1 MKTFLKKLQS
11 LHIKLVVVYVLLI
24 IIGMQIIG
32 LYFTNNLE
40 KELTQNFKDN
50 VERQIKQ
57 VSYDIRKVYEDKG
70 KDGTVESDVQKI
82 IKEYDS
88 RSGIGESQSDID
100 EIRFIDTDEIIIAAS
115 KSSGE
120 VTTDQKNSDTQIQK
134 ALSLGQSNDRIQL
147 RDSGSGKERVWVT
160 NETVKVDNKVMGV
173 LHVESTIET
182 VYDQLNSINQIFIIG
197 TGLSLLITILLGFFI
212 ARTITKP
219 ISDMRNQALEMS
231 KGNYTNRVKVYGG
244 DEIGELALTFNN
256 LSKRVQEAQA
266 NTESEKRRLDSVIT
280 NMSDGV
286 IATDRRG
293 RVRIINDM
301 ALKMLDMNRDETEG
315 RHVLDVLNLE
325 EHYTLEELQENNGGI
340 IIDVNEREQLIVRA
354 SFSTII
360 QDTGFING
368 YIAVLHDVTEQ
379 HHVENERR
387 EFVANVSHELRTPL
401 TSMRSY
407 IEALEEGAWTNPELA
422 PQFLTVTREETDRMI
437 RLVNDLLQLSKM
449 DNSNEGLNK
458 ELIDFNM
465 FIHKII
471 NRFEMSEGKTVTFVR
486 DIPKTGIFVEID
498 PDKMTQVF
506 DNVISNALK
515 YSKGKKRVEF
525 HVKQNMLFNRMTIQ
539 IKDNGI
545 GIPLNK
551 VDKIFDRFFRVDKAR
566 TRKMGGTGL
575 GLAISKEIVEA
586 HNGRI
591 WANSKEGQGTSVY
604 ITLPCEVLDDGDW
617 DV

>member
-1 MKTFLKKLQS
+1 MKVIFKKLQS
-11 LHIKLVVVYVLLI
+11 LHIKLVVIYVLLI

-40 KELTQNFKDN
+40 KELTKNFKTN
-50 VERQIKQ
+50 INQQIK
-57 VSYDIRKVYEDKG
+57 SINYDIRTVYNENKSSPN
-70 KDGTVESDVQKI
+70 KIQKEVQKVVD
-82 IKEYDS
+82 EYAL
-88 RSGIGESQSDID
+88 RTEID
-100 EIRFIDTDEIIIAAS
+100 TIRFIDDS
-115 KSSGE
+115 E
-120 VTTDQKNSDTQIQK
+120 VILATSNDTTKENINQKINDKQIQNS
-134 ALSLGQSNDRIQL
+134 LSLGKTNDRIKL
-147 RDSGSGKERVWVT
+147 RDDPGGKVRVWVK
-160 NETVKVDNKVMGV
+160 NFPIKDNNKILGV
-173 LHVESTIET
+173 IHIEESIES
-182 VYDQLNSINQIFIIG
+182 VYAQLMKINSIFIIG
-197 TGLSLLITILLGFFI
+197 TGLSLLITIILGFFI

-219 ISDMRNQALEMS
+219 IADMRNQALEMS
-231 KGNYTNRVKVYGG
+231 KGNYTNRVKVYGN

-280 NMSDGV
+280 HMSDGV

-293 RVRIINDM
+293 RVLIVNEM
-301 ALKMLDMNRDETEG
+301 ALKMLDMNKDDVEG
-315 RHVLDVLNLE
+315 RHVLDILAIE
-325 EHYTLEELQENNGGI
+325 AHYSLDELQDIAGGI
-340 IIDVNEREQLIVRA
+340 IIDINEKERLIVRA

-360 QDTGFING
+360 QDTGFITG

-407 IEALEEGAWTNPELA
+407 IEALEEGAWKDENLA
-422 PQFLTVTREETDRMI
+422 PQFLSVTREETDRMI

-449 DNSNEGLNK
+449 DNTDDNLNK

-471 NRFEMSEGKTVTFVR
+471 NRFEMSEGKNATFIR
-486 DIPKTGIFVEID
+486 DIPKNGIFVEID

-506 DNVISNALK
+506 DNVITNALK
-515 YSKGKKRVEF
+515 YSKGRKKVEF
-525 HVKQNMLFNRMTIQ
+525 HVKQNTLFNRMTIQ

-575 GLAISKEIVEA
+575 GLAISKEIIEA

-591 WANSKEGQGTSVY
+591 WANSKEGYGTSVY
-604 ITLPCEVLDDGDW
+604 ITLPCEVLDDGEW

>member
-1 MKTFLKKLQS
+1 M
-11 LHIKLVVVYVLLI
+11 
-24 IIGMQIIG
+24 
-32 LYFTNNLE
+32 
-40 KELTQNFKDN
+40 
-50 VERQIKQ
+50 
-57 VSYDIRKVYEDKG
+57 
-70 KDGTVESDVQKI
+70 
-82 IKEYDS
+82 
-88 RSGIGESQSDID
+88 
-100 EIRFIDTDEIIIAAS
+100 
-115 KSSGE
+115 
-120 VTTDQKNSDTQIQK
+120 
-134 ALSLGQSNDRIQL
+134 
-147 RDSGSGKERVWVT
+147 RVWVK
-160 NETVKVDNKVMGV
+160 NFPIKDDNKILGV
-173 LHVESTIET
+173 IHIEESIEP
-182 VYDQLNSINQIFIIG
+182 VYAQLMKINSIFIIG
-197 TGLSLLITILLGFFI
+197 TGLSLLITIILGFFI

-219 ISDMRNQALEMS
+219 IADMRNQALEMS
-231 KGNYTNRVKVYGG
+231 KGNYTNRVKVYGN

-280 NMSDGV
+280 HMSDGV

-293 RVRIINDM
+293 RVRIVNEM
-301 ALKMLDMNRDETEG
+301 ALKMLDMNKDDVEG
-315 RHVLDVLNLE
+315 RHVLDILAIE
-325 EHYTLEELQENNGGI
+325 AHYSLDELQDIAGGI
-340 IIDVNEREQLIVRA
+340 IIDINEKERLIVRA

-360 QDTGFING
+360 QDTGFITG

-407 IEALEEGAWTNPELA
+407 IEALEEGAWKDENLA
-422 PQFLTVTREETDRMI
+422 PQFLSVTREETDRMI

-449 DNSNEGLNK
+449 DNTDDNLNK

-471 NRFEMSEGKTVTFVR
+471 NRFEMSEGKNATFIR
-486 DIPKTGIFVEID
+486 DIPKNGIFVEID

-506 DNVISNALK
+506 DNVITNALK
-515 YSKGKKRVEF
+515 YSKGRKKVEF
-525 HVKQNMLFNRMTIQ
+525 HVKQNTLFNRMTIQ

-575 GLAISKEIVEA
+575 GLAISKEIIEA

-591 WANSKEGQGTSVY
+591 WANSKEGYGTSVY
-604 ITLPCEVLDDGDW
+604 ITLPCEVLDDGEW

>member
-1 MKTFLKKLQS
+1 MKTLYKKLQS
-11 LHIKLVVVYVLLI
+11 LHIKLVVIYVLLI

-40 KELTQNFKDN
+40 KELTKNFETN
-50 VERQIKQ
+50 INQQIK
-57 VSYDIRKVYEDKG
+57 SINYDIRNIYKENKNTPNRIQRDIQK
-70 KDGTVESDVQKI
+70 TVDEYALRTEIDTIRYVDDSEVILATSSDFNRESINQKI
-82 IKEYDS
+82 NDSQIKMS
-88 RSGIGESQSDID
+88 
-100 EIRFIDTDEIIIAAS
+100 
-115 KSSGE
+115 
-120 VTTDQKNSDTQIQK
+120 
-134 ALSLGQSNDRIQL
+134 LSLGKTNDRVKL
-147 RDSGSGKERVWVT
+147 RDDPGGKVRVWIK
-160 NETVKVDNKVMGV
+160 NFPIKDNNKILGV
-173 LHVESTIET
+173 IHVEESIEP
-182 VYDQLNSINQIFIIG
+182 VYAQLMKINSIFIIG
-197 TGLSLLITILLGFFI
+197 TGLSLLITIILGFFI

-231 KGNYTNRVKVYGG
+231 KGNYTNRVKVYGN

-280 NMSDGV
+280 HMSDGV

-293 RVRIINDM
+293 RVRIVNEM
-301 ALKMLDMNRDETEG
+301 ALKMLDMNKDEVEG
-315 RHVLDVLNLE
+315 RHVLDILNIE
-325 EHYTLEELQENNGGI
+325 EHYSLDELQDIAGGI
-340 IIDVNEREQLIVRA
+340 IIDLNEKEQLIVRA

-360 QDTGFING
+360 QDTGFITG

-407 IEALEEGAWTNPELA
+407 IEALEEGAWKDDELA
-422 PQFLTVTREETDRMI
+422 PQFLSVTREETDRMI

-449 DNSNEGLNK
+449 DNTDDHLNK

-471 NRFEMSEGKTVTFVR
+471 NRFEMSEGKNATFIR

-506 DNVISNALK
+506 DNVITNALK
-515 YSKGKKRVEF
+515 YSKGKKKVEF
-525 HVKQNMLFNRMTIQ
+525 HVKQNTLFNRMTIQ

-575 GLAISKEIVEA
+575 GLAISKEIIEA

-591 WANSKEGQGTSVY
+591 WANSKEGFGTSVY

>member
-1 MKTFLKKLQS
+1 MKAIFKKLQS
-11 LHIKLVVVYVLLI
+11 LHIKLVVIYVLLI

-40 KELTQNFKDN
+40 KELTKNFKTN
-50 VERQIKQ
+50 INQQIK
-57 VSYDIRKVYEDKG
+57 SINYDIRTVYNENKSSPN
-70 KDGTVESDVQKI
+70 KIQKEVQKVVD
-82 IKEYDS
+82 EYAL
-88 RSGIGESQSDID
+88 RTEID
-100 EIRFIDTDEIIIAAS
+100 TIRFINDSEVILATSNDTTKENIN
-115 KSSGE
+115 
-120 VTTDQKNSDTQIQK
+120 QKINDKQIQNS
-134 ALSLGQSNDRIQL
+134 LSLGKTNDRIKL
-147 RDSGSGKERVWVT
+147 RDDPNGKVRVWVK
-160 NETVKVDNKVMGV
+160 NFPIKDDNKILGV
-173 LHVESTIET
+173 IHIEESIEP
-182 VYDQLNSINQIFIIG
+182 VYAQLMKINSIFIIG
-197 TGLSLLITILLGFFI
+197 TGLSLLITIILGFFI

-219 ISDMRNQALEMS
+219 IADMRNQALEMS
-231 KGNYTNRVKVYGG
+231 KGNYTNRVKVYGN

-280 NMSDGV
+280 HMSDGV

-293 RVRIINDM
+293 RVRIVNEM
-301 ALKMLDMNRDETEG
+301 ALKMLDMNKDDVEG
-315 RHVLDVLNLE
+315 RHVLDILAIE
-325 EHYTLEELQENNGGI
+325 AHYSLDELQDIAGGI
-340 IIDVNEREQLIVRA
+340 IIDINEKERLIVRA

-360 QDTGFING
+360 QDTGFITG

-407 IEALEEGAWTNPELA
+407 IEALEEGAWKDENLA
-422 PQFLTVTREETDRMI
+422 PQFLSVTREETDRMI

-449 DNSNEGLNK
+449 DNTDDNLNK

-471 NRFEMSEGKTVTFVR
+471 NRFEMSEGKNATFIR
-486 DIPKTGIFVEID
+486 DIPKNGIFVEID

-506 DNVISNALK
+506 DNVITNALK
-515 YSKGKKRVEF
+515 YSKGRKKVEF
-525 HVKQNMLFNRMTIQ
+525 HVKQNTLFNRMTIQ

-575 GLAISKEIVEA
+575 GLAISKEIIEA

-591 WANSKEGQGTSVY
+591 WANSKEGYGTSVY
-604 ITLPCEVLDDGDW
+604 ITLPCEVLDDGEW

>member
-1 MKTFLKKLQS
+1 MKVIFKKLQS
-11 LHIKLVVVYVLLI
+11 LHIKLVVIYVLLI

-40 KELTQNFKDN
+40 KELTKNFKTN
-50 VERQIKQ
+50 INQQIK
-57 VSYDIRKVYEDKG
+57 SINYDIRTVYNENKSSPN
-70 KDGTVESDVQKI
+70 KIQKEVQKVVD
-82 IKEYDS
+82 EYAL
-88 RSGIGESQSDID
+88 RTEID
-100 EIRFIDTDEIIIAAS
+100 TIRFIDDS
-115 KSSGE
+115 E
-120 VTTDQKNSDTQIQK
+120 VILATSNDTTKENINQKINDKQIQNS
-134 ALSLGQSNDRIQL
+134 LSLGKTNDRIKL
-147 RDSGSGKERVWVT
+147 RDDPGGKVRVWVK
-160 NETVKVDNKVMGV
+160 NFPIKDNNKILGV
-173 LHVESTIET
+173 IHIEESIES
-182 VYDQLNSINQIFIIG
+182 VYAQLMKINSIFIIG
-197 TGLSLLITILLGFFI
+197 TGLSLLITIILGFFI

-219 ISDMRNQALEMS
+219 IADMRNQALEMS
-231 KGNYTNRVKVYGG
+231 KGNYTNRVKVYGN

-280 NMSDGV
+280 HMSDGV
-286 IATDRRG
+286 IATDRHG
-293 RVRIINDM
+293 RVRIVNEM
-301 ALKMLDMNRDETEG
+301 ALKMLDMNKDDVEG
-315 RHVLDVLNLE
+315 RHVLDILAIE
-325 EHYTLEELQENNGGI
+325 AHYSLDELQDIAGGI
-340 IIDVNEREQLIVRA
+340 IIDINEKERLIVRA

-360 QDTGFING
+360 QDTGFITG

-407 IEALEEGAWTNPELA
+407 IEALEEGAWKDENLA
-422 PQFLTVTREETDRMI
+422 PQFLSVTREETDRMI

-449 DNSNEGLNK
+449 DNTDDNLNK

-471 NRFEMSEGKTVTFVR
+471 NRFEMSEGKNATFIR
-486 DIPKTGIFVEID
+486 DIPKNGIFVEID

-506 DNVISNALK
+506 DNVITNALK
-515 YSKGKKRVEF
+515 YSKGRKKVEF
-525 HVKQNMLFNRMTIQ
+525 HVKQNTLFNRMTIQ

-575 GLAISKEIVEA
+575 GLAISKEIIEA

-591 WANSKEGQGTSVY
+591 WANSKEGYGTSVY
-604 ITLPCEVLDDGDW
+604 ITLPCEVLDDGEW

>member
-1 MKTFLKKLQS
+1 MKTLYKKLQS
-11 LHIKLVVVYVLLI
+11 LHIKLVVIYVLLI

-40 KELTQNFKDN
+40 KELTKNFETN
-50 VERQIKQ
+50 INQQIK
-57 VSYDIRKVYEDKG
+57 SINYDIRNIYKENK
-70 KDGTVESDVQKI
+70 KTPNRIQREIQKTVDEYALRTEIDTIRYVDNSEVILATSNDSNRESINQKI
-82 IKEYDS
+82 NDSQIKTS
-88 RSGIGESQSDID
+88 
-100 EIRFIDTDEIIIAAS
+100 
-115 KSSGE
+115 
-120 VTTDQKNSDTQIQK
+120 
-134 ALSLGQSNDRIQL
+134 LSLGKTNDRVKL
-147 RDSGSGKERVWVT
+147 RDDPGGKVRVWIK
-160 NETVKVDNKVMGV
+160 NFPIKDNNKILGV
-173 LHVESTIET
+173 IHVEESIEP
-182 VYDQLNSINQIFIIG
+182 VYTQLMKINSIFIIG
-197 TGLSLLITILLGFFI
+197 TGLSLLITIILGFFI

-231 KGNYTNRVKVYGG
+231 KGNYTNRVKVYGN

-280 NMSDGV
+280 HMSDGV

-293 RVRIINDM
+293 RVRIVNVM
-301 ALKMLDMNRDETEG
+301 ALKMLDMNKDEVEG
-315 RHVLDVLNLE
+315 RHVLDILNIE
-325 EHYTLEELQENNGGI
+325 EHYSLDELQDIAGGI
-340 IIDVNEREQLIVRA
+340 IIDLNEKEQLIVRA

-360 QDTGFING
+360 QDTGFITG

-407 IEALEEGAWTNPELA
+407 IEALEEGAWKDDDLA
-422 PQFLTVTREETDRMI
+422 PQFLSVTREETDRMI

-449 DNSNEGLNK
+449 DNTDDHLNK

-471 NRFEMSEGKTVTFVR
+471 NRFEMSEGKNATFIR
-486 DIPKTGIFVEID
+486 DIPKNGIFVEID

-506 DNVISNALK
+506 DNVITNALK
-515 YSKGKKRVEF
+515 YSKGKKKVEF
-525 HVKQNMLFNRMTIQ
+525 HVKQNTLFNRMTIQ

-591 WANSKEGQGTSVY
+591 WANSKEGFGTSVY

>member
-1 MKTFLKKLQS
+1 MKVIFKKLQS
-11 LHIKLVVVYVLLI
+11 LHIKLVVIYVLLI

-40 KELTQNFKDN
+40 KELTKNFKTN
-50 VERQIKQ
+50 INQQIK
-57 VSYDIRKVYEDKG
+57 SINYDIRTVYNENKSSPN
-70 KDGTVESDVQKI
+70 KIQKEVQKVVD
-82 IKEYDS
+82 EYAL
-88 RSGIGESQSDID
+88 RTEID
-100 EIRFIDTDEIIIAAS
+100 TIRFIDDS
-115 KSSGE
+115 E
-120 VTTDQKNSDTQIQK
+120 VILATSNDTTKENINQKINDKQIQNS
-134 ALSLGQSNDRIQL
+134 LSLGKTNDRIKL
-147 RDSGSGKERVWVT
+147 RDDPGGKVRVWVK
-160 NETVKVDNKVMGV
+160 NFPIKDNNKILGV
-173 LHVESTIET
+173 IHIEESIES
-182 VYDQLNSINQIFIIG
+182 VYAQLMKINSIFIIG
-197 TGLSLLITILLGFFI
+197 TGLSLLITIILGFFI

-219 ISDMRNQALEMS
+219 IADMRNQALEMS
-231 KGNYTNRVKVYGG
+231 KGNYTNRVKVYGN

-280 NMSDGV
+280 HMSDGV

-293 RVRIINDM
+293 RVRIVNEM
-301 ALKMLDMNRDETEG
+301 ALKMLDMNKDDVEG
-315 RHVLDVLNLE
+315 RHVLDILAIE
-325 EHYTLEELQENNGGI
+325 AHYSLDELQDIAGGI
-340 IIDVNEREQLIVRA
+340 IIDINEKERLIVRA

-360 QDTGFING
+360 QDTGFITG

-407 IEALEEGAWTNPELA
+407 IEALEEGAWKDENLA
-422 PQFLTVTREETDRMI
+422 PQFLSVTREETDRMI

-449 DNSNEGLNK
+449 DNTDDNLNK

-471 NRFEMSEGKTVTFVR
+471 NRFEMSEGKNATFIR
-486 DIPKTGIFVEID
+486 DIPKNGIFVEID

-506 DNVISNALK
+506 DNVITNALK
-515 YSKGKKRVEF
+515 YSKGRKKVEF
-525 HVKQNMLFNRMTIQ
+525 YVKQNTLFNRMTIQ

-575 GLAISKEIVEA
+575 GLAISKEIIEA

-591 WANSKEGQGTSVY
+591 WANSKEGYGTSVY
-604 ITLPCEVLDDGDW
+604 ITLPCEVLDDGEW

>member
-1 MKTFLKKLQS
+1 MKAIYKKLQS
-11 LHIKLVVVYVLLI
+11 LHIKLVVIYVLLI

-40 KELTQNFKDN
+40 KELTKNFKTN
-50 VERQIKQ
+50 INQQIK
-57 VSYDIRKVYEDKG
+57 SINYDIRTVYNENKSSPN
-70 KDGTVESDVQKI
+70 KIQKEVQKVVD
-82 IKEYDS
+82 EYAL
-88 RSGIGESQSDID
+88 RTEID
-100 EIRFIDTDEIIIAAS
+100 TIRFINDSEVIFATSNDTS
-115 KSSGE
+115 KE
-120 VTTDQKNSDTQIQK
+120 NINQKINDKQIQNS
-134 ALSLGQSNDRIQL
+134 LSLGKTNDRIKL
-147 RDSGSGKERVWVT
+147 RDDPSGKVRVWVK
-160 NETVKVDNKVMGV
+160 NFPIKDDNKILGV
-173 LHVESTIET
+173 IHIEESIEP
-182 VYDQLNSINQIFIIG
+182 VYAQLMKINSIFIIG
-197 TGLSLLITILLGFFI
+197 TGLSLLITIILGFFI

-219 ISDMRNQALEMS
+219 IADMRNQALEMS
-231 KGNYTNRVKVYGG
+231 KGNYTNRVKVYGN

-280 NMSDGV
+280 HMSDGV

-293 RVRIINDM
+293 RVRIVNEM
-301 ALKMLDMNRDETEG
+301 ALKMLDMNKDDVEG
-315 RHVLDVLNLE
+315 RHVLDILAIDA
-325 EHYTLEELQENNGGI
+325 HYSLDELQDIAGGI
-340 IIDVNEREQLIVRA
+340 IIDINEKEKLIVRA
-354 SFSTII
+354 SFSTTI
-360 QDTGFING
+360 QDTGFITG

-407 IEALEEGAWTNPELA
+407 IEALEEGAWKDENLA
-422 PQFLTVTREETDRMI
+422 PQFLSVTREETDRMI

-449 DNSNEGLNK
+449 DNTDDNLNK

-471 NRFEMSEGKTVTFVR
+471 NRFEMSEGKNATFIR
-486 DIPKTGIFVEID
+486 DIPKNGIFVEID

-506 DNVISNALK
+506 DNVITNALK
-515 YSKGKKRVEF
+515 YSKGKKKVEF
-525 HVKQNMLFNRMTIQ
+525 HVKQNTLFNRMTIQ

-575 GLAISKEIVEA
+575 GLAISKEIIEA

-591 WANSKEGQGTSVY
+591 WANSKEGYGTSVY
-604 ITLPCEVLDDGDW
+604 ITLPCEVLDDGEW

>member
-1 MKTFLKKLQS
+1 MKVIFKKLQS
-11 LHIKLVVVYVLLI
+11 LHIKLVVIYVLLI

-40 KELTQNFKDN
+40 KELTKNFKTN
-50 VERQIKQ
+50 INQQIK
-57 VSYDIRKVYEDKG
+57 SINYDIRTVYNENKSSPN
-70 KDGTVESDVQKI
+70 KIQKEVQKVVD
-82 IKEYDS
+82 EYAL
-88 RSGIGESQSDID
+88 RTEID
-100 EIRFIDTDEIIIAAS
+100 TIRFIDDS
-115 KSSGE
+115 E
-120 VTTDQKNSDTQIQK
+120 VILATSNDTTKENINQKINDKQIQNS
-134 ALSLGQSNDRIQL
+134 LSLGKTNDRIKL
-147 RDSGSGKERVWVT
+147 RDDPGGKVRVWVK
-160 NETVKVDNKVMGV
+160 NFPIKDNNKILGV
-173 LHVESTIET
+173 IHIEESIEP
-182 VYDQLNSINQIFIIG
+182 VYAQLMKINSIFIIG
-197 TGLSLLITILLGFFI
+197 TGLSLLITIILGFFI

-219 ISDMRNQALEMS
+219 IADMRNQALEMS
-231 KGNYTNRVKVYGG
+231 KGNYTNRVKVYGN

-280 NMSDGV
+280 HMSDGV

-293 RVRIINDM
+293 RVRIVNEM
-301 ALKMLDMNRDETEG
+301 ALKMLDMNKDDVEG
-315 RHVLDVLNLE
+315 RHVLDILAIE
-325 EHYTLEELQENNGGI
+325 AHYSLDELQDIAGGI
-340 IIDVNEREQLIVRA
+340 IIDINEKERLIVRA

-360 QDTGFING
+360 QDTGFITG

-407 IEALEEGAWTNPELA
+407 IEALEEGAWKDENLA
-422 PQFLTVTREETDRMI
+422 PQFLSVTREETDRMI

-449 DNSNEGLNK
+449 DNTDDNLNK

-471 NRFEMSEGKTVTFVR
+471 NRFEMSEGKNATFIR
-486 DIPKTGIFVEID
+486 DIPKNGIFVEID

-506 DNVISNALK
+506 DNVITNALK
-515 YSKGKKRVEF
+515 YSKGRKKVEF
-525 HVKQNMLFNRMTIQ
+525 HVKQNTLFNRMTIQ

-575 GLAISKEIVEA
+575 GLAISKEIIEA

-591 WANSKEGQGTSVY
+591 WANSKEGYGTSVY
-604 ITLPCEVLDDGDW
+604 ITLPCEVLDDGEW

>member
-1 MKTFLKKLQS
+1 MKAIYKKLQS
-11 LHIKLVVVYVLLI
+11 LHIKLVVIYVLLI

-40 KELTQNFKDN
+40 KELTKNFKTN
-50 VERQIKQ
+50 INQQIK
-57 VSYDIRKVYEDKG
+57 SINYDIRTVYNENKSSPN
-70 KDGTVESDVQKI
+70 KIQKEVQKVVD
-82 IKEYDS
+82 EYAL
-88 RSGIGESQSDID
+88 RTEID
-100 EIRFIDTDEIIIAAS
+100 TIRFINDSEVILATSNDTS
-115 KSSGE
+115 KE
-120 VTTDQKNSDTQIQK
+120 NINQKINDKQIQNS
-134 ALSLGQSNDRIQL
+134 LSLGKTNDRIKL
-147 RDSGSGKERVWVT
+147 RDDPGGKVRVWVK
-160 NETVKVDNKVMGV
+160 NFPIKDDNKILGV
-173 LHVESTIET
+173 IHIEESIEP
-182 VYDQLNSINQIFIIG
+182 VYAQLMKINSIFIIG
-197 TGLSLLITILLGFFI
+197 TGLSLLITIILGFFI

-219 ISDMRNQALEMS
+219 IADMRNQALEMS
-231 KGNYTNRVKVYGG
+231 KGNYTNRVKVYGN

-280 NMSDGV
+280 HMSDGV

-293 RVRIINDM
+293 RVRIVNEM
-301 ALKMLDMNRDETEG
+301 ALKMLDMNKDDVEG
-315 RHVLDVLNLE
+315 RHVLDVLAIDA
-325 EHYTLEELQENNGGI
+325 HYSLDELQDIAGGI
-340 IIDVNEREQLIVRA
+340 IIDINEKEKLIVRA

-360 QDTGFING
+360 QDTGFITG

-407 IEALEEGAWTNPELA
+407 IEALEEGAWKDENLA
-422 PQFLTVTREETDRMI
+422 PQFLSVTREETDRMI

-449 DNSNEGLNK
+449 DNTDDNLNK

-471 NRFEMSEGKTVTFVR
+471 NRFEMSEGKNATFVR
-486 DIPKTGIFVEID
+486 DIPKNGIFVEID
-498 PDKMTQVF
+498 LDKMTQVF
-506 DNVISNALK
+506 DNVITNALK
-515 YSKGKKRVEF
+515 YSKGRKKVEF
-525 HVKQNMLFNRMTIQ
+525 HVKQNTLFNRMTIQ

-575 GLAISKEIVEA
+575 GLAISKEIIEA

-591 WANSKEGQGTSVY
+591 WANSKEGYGTSVY
-604 ITLPCEVLDDGDW
+604 ITLPCEVLDDGEW